1 MTPPRRK
8 WILCCLLLFLF
19 NALMGPSGP
28 ILCVFSVGA
37 VSIVT
42 ADSLLVPG
50 IAARGERRTCSGVG
64 AAERGPRVF
73 TGNTRLCQ
81 CARQQRPCKYTAT
94 LRGDSA
100 GGEGTFDGGSM
111 LQPERLNLDLYVF
124 SFSMNVYFNRLDL
137 KRRWQI
143 LPLCCPKPLDTV
155 YR

>member
-1 MTPPRRK
+1 M
-8 WILCCLLLFLF
+8 
-19 NALMGPSGP
+19 
-28 ILCVFSVGA
+28 
-37 VSIVT
+37 
-42 ADSLLVPG
+42 
-50 IAARGERRTCSGVG
+50 
-64 AAERGPRVF
+64 
-73 TGNTRLCQ
+73 
-81 CARQQRPCKYTAT
+81 